1 MCWDEWENV
10 SDFETITQKRHLNL
24 HVLSCMVLSSQ
35 RMSFIR
41 KSSVRSLP
49 QYIVTQ
55 QSSWKNNIMNHSKD
69 LQRSSRNFQVMLTS
83 LSFFTGFDLWRFS
96 QKNITSSLATI
107 RPGAETGR
115 HRFMVGWGSQGFPR
129 LESEKRIEKQSFP
142 EGSLSFFRCD
152 WKIMKNGLWCRSFQ
166 SNMRVLTPW

>member
-83 LSFFTGFDLWRFS
+83 LSFWPGFDHWLFS
-96 QKNITSSLATI
+96 QKKHHLIIGHHKAWSRDGATS
-107 RPGAETGR
+107 
-115 HRFMVGWGSQGFPR
+115 FYGWLGFPGFSTAGIGKKDRKTEFSRRIPIFFPLR
-129 LESEKRIEKQSFP
+129 LEDNEKWLVMQKFS
-142 EGSLSFFRCD
+142 
-152 WKIMKNGLWCRSFQ
+152 K
-166 SNMRVLTPW
+166 